1 MDFASNRVKKLE
13 HKQHIAHE
21 TAICRN
27 PHNSS
32 NWDSRITRRL

>member
-1 MDFASNRVKKLE
+1 MDFASNHVKKKLE

-27 PHNSS
+27 PQNSP
-32 NWDSRITRRL
+32 N